1 LIAIR
6 AERPWL
12 TTGHIQVVEFT
23 KEQIRYTVAG
33 GDGQLLIVVNV
44 AASGSI
50 PIDVESWR
58 RIAGTD
64 LSNDG
69 TLPAGSWSIW
79 ARR

>member
-1 LIAIR
+1 MR

-12 TTGHIQVVEFT
+12 TTGHIRVVELT

-33 GDGQLLIVVNV
+33 GDGQLLIVLNV

-50 PIDVESWR
+50 PIDVGRWQ
-58 RIAGTD
+58 RIAGAD